1 MAHGNFE
8 DLRRRTVKYYVI
20 LQKIAFDIAKYPKYE
35 CQKGLASISLKLF
48 DKKSKGDAA
57 TPAEKSAIK
66 SKTISNQQLANE
78 LHKPIIKKF
87 EKRKVYLY
95 FKDNVSGAD
104 LADMQSISTWNKGI

>member
-8 DLRRRTVKYYVI
+8 DLCRRTVKYYVI

-35 CQKGLASISLKLF
+35 YQKGLASISLKLF
-48 DKKSKGDAA
+48 DKMSKGDAA